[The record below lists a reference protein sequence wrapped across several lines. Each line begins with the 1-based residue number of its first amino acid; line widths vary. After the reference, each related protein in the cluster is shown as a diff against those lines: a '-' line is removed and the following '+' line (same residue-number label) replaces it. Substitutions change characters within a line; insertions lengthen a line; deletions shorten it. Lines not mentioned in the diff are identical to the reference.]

1 MYRNP
6 QRRVKQGFVKQRDF
20 RRHRRRTHHPIAG
33 PAGLRGSGG
42 KALPPGEGAGNPR
55 GASACLATIDHA
67 TDRSETDRNLIAL
80 VQVCRGI
87 PAWGGH
93 LGGWSSEQ
101 PLLALAGGGVG
112 ALGQGCRDPSAAA
125 PVLSSRAT
133 SLRRT
138 MPAPWSRT
146 SRCDRVGIP
155 RRHTPGRPCARA
167 LRAVGG
173 DDQHLRPSA
182 SARHLL
188 RRHGWPG
195 RSRGRRGPPQG
206 TRSLLRRVR
215 QSLTQERSTSAPRN
229 PAVSRA
235 DRSRPSSRAE
245 HEFSRAVPANFLEH
259 SPAKAP
265 PGLPFASV

>member
-42 KALPPGEGAGNPR
+42 KALPPGEGAGNPEARRPVWPQSTMRRTALKLTATSLHWFRSAEVSQR
-55 GASACLATIDHA
+55 GADISAGGP
-67 TDRSETDRNLIAL
+67 RSSA
-80 VQVCRGI
+80 
-87 PAWGGH
+87 
-93 LGGWSSEQ
+93 
-101 PLLALAGGGVG
+101 LLALAGGGVG

-235 DRSRPSSRAE
+235 DRSR
-245 HEFSRAVPANFLEH
+245 RAVP
-259 SPAKAP
+259 S
-265 PGLPFASV
+265 